1 MGILSDLTLEQL
13 RNATLTQ
20 IRTAISN
27 KLANLTK
34 RQLIILILK
43 VADVDIENY
52 EIQDRSSEE
61 SWPDGQIKERITITR
76 DVLGN
81 VISKEKMTVT
91 YYDTKDR
98 ERDTML
104 FFKYDPQDMEL
115 SIRGI
120 KHFPDGRQPKAFE
133 GREYKESK

>member
-1 MGILSDLTLEQL
+1 MGILSDYTPQQIKDA
-13 RNATLTQ
+13 NVNV
-20 IRTAISN
+20 IRTKFKQKIDLMN
-27 KLANLTK
+27 KKQLT
-34 RQLIILILK
+34 ILYFKGNDI
-43 VADVDIENY
+43 DIENM
-52 EIQDRSSEE
+52 EIQDKPNEE
-61 SWPDGQIKERITITR
+61 YWPDDQIKERITITR

-104 FFKYDPQDMEL
+104 FFKYDPQDVEL
-115 SIRGI
+115 SVRGI

-133 GREYKESK
+133 GREYRG